1 MCTASP
7 KLRGMCN
14 FLTTVCKFLL
24 ISLIQQV
31 SRLELEYEIQCKI
44 ISAAVRLSKEKGID
58 KSIKKERLQAAQRA
72 QVTEIF
78 KICIM
83 RVFFRC
89 KAPL

>member
-72 QVTEIF
+72 QVTEDLQN
-78 KICIM
+78 M
-83 RVFFRC
+83 YHEGVL
-89 KAPL
+89 PL